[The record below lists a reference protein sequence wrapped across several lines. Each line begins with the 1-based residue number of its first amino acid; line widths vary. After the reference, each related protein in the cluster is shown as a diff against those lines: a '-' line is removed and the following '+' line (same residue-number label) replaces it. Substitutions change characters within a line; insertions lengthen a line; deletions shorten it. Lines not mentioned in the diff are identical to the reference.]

1 MRNIFYTIIILVT
14 LMMASCGQHKEQDK
28 KNTAQD
34 SIKKADSITNLIVGT
49 WKEKGKST
57 SIKIVKAGELYTIT
71 NSSGV
76 TFAYKLSG
84 QILNSVDGTCPAY
97 SIINSNELLKGST
110 VYNKS
115 GKDDEES
122 ISSTSTEP
130 EKKSKSHSTNSKTKT
145 KESVSTNNNEAA
157 IEAPAA
163 TAAPKELTIV
173 CDNTINLK
181 QTPSNSSIVVRGLT
195 NGQVCKLIEKGKK
208 STVSGK
214 TDYWYK
220 VSAEGDI
227 GWVFGAFTSIH
238 Q

>member
-1 MRNIFYTIIILVT
+1 MRNIFYTIIISFAI
-14 LMMASCGQHKEQDK
+14 MMASCGQHKEQSK
-28 KNTAQD
+28 KTSAGD
-34 SIKKADSITNLIVGT
+34 SIKKADSISNLLIGT
-49 WKEKGKST
+49 WKEKGKPT

-76 TFAYKLSG
+76 TFAYKLNG
-84 QILNSVDGTCPAY
+84 QILNSVDGTGPAY
-97 SIINSNELLKGST
+97 SIINSNEILKGSI

-115 GKDDEES
+115 GKDDDDNN
-122 ISSTSTEP
+122 SSTSTEP
-130 EKKSKSHSTNSKTKT
+130 EKKSKSHASKSKTAKPAA
-145 KESVSTNNNEAA
+145 VSDND
-157 IEAPAA
+157 APA
-163 TAAPKELTIV
+163 TAAPAVTATPKELSIV

-195 NGQVCKLIEKGKK
+195 NGQVCKLLEKGKK
-208 STVSGK
+208 ATVSGK

-227 GWVFGAFTSIH
+227 GWVFGAYTSIH